1 MFGEVHGQP
10 LRGGLPASVSGKTA
24 GLRENAVWPV
34 RQMAIAAN
42 VIDFNFISFVYN
54 VAE

>member
-1 MFGEVHGQP
+1 MKSTASPSGADS
-10 LRGGLPASVSGKTA
+10 RASVSGKTA

-34 RQMAIAAN
+34 KQMAIAAN

>member
-10 LRGGLPASVSGKTA
+10 LWGGLPERTA